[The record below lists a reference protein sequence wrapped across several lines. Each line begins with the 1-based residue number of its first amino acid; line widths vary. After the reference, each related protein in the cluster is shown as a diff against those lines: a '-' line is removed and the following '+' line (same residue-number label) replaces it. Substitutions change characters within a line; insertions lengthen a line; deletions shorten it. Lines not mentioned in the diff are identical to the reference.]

1 MGCTLLQSTFI
12 LKMSRHEARVLA
24 LQVLYEADTAQRDA
38 GAILSRHFQEDSLAD
53 GLRGYT
59 SHIVSGVVTEQ
70 ADLDKLISDL
80 APDFPV
86 AQLSAIDRNILRI
99 ALWEMRY
106 GDVPVKAA
114 INEAVDLAKD
124 FGSDTSSRFIN
135 GVLGAAASL

>member
-1 MGCTLLQSTFI
+1 MFI
-12 LKMSRHEARVLA
+12 LKMSRHDVRVLA

-38 GAILSRHFQEDSLAD
+38 GVILGRHFQESQLTD
-53 GLRGYT
+53 GLRSYA
-59 SHIVSGVVTEQ
+59 SHLVSGVVVEQ
-70 ADLDKLISDL
+70 AGLDKLISDL

-86 AQLSAIDRNILRI
+86 AQLAAIDRNILRI
-99 ALWEMRY
+99 ALWEMRF

-124 FGSDTSSRFIN
+124 FGSDTSARFIN